1 MIKDNQLKKEIGIV
15 IDQDISEKQ
24 VKSIYLSIGSNLGD
38 KKLNIN
44 KTKLYLEEIG
54 IKILSSSS
62 IYETE
67 SWPNSSF
74 PNFFNIVLKAS
85 TYMKPLNLLKELK
98 KIEVLIGRKSSL
110 KNYPR
115 VCDIDIIDYD
125 NKYIE
130 IKKKLK
136 NLTIPHQRMHLRNF
150 VLIPLY
156 EICKDWKHPKKNKKI
171 FELLHDLKIK
181 NIRSI
186 KQL

>member
-1 MIKDNQLKKEIGIV
+1 MIE
-15 IDQDISEKQ
+15 QDISEKQ
-24 VKSIYLSIGSNLGD
+24 AKSIYLSIGTNLGD

-44 KTKLYLEEIG
+44 KAKIYLEQIG
-54 IKILSSSS
+54 IKILSSSC

-67 SWPNSSF
+67 SWPNSNF

-85 TYMKPLNLLKELK
+85 THFKPLKLLKEVK
-98 KIEVLIGRKSSL
+98 RIEILIGRKSSL

-125 NKYIE
+125 TKYVE
-130 IKKKLK
+130 IKEKLK
-136 NLTIPHQRMHLRNF
+136 NLIIPHQRMHLRNF

-186 KQL
+186 KKL

>member
-1 MIKDNQLKKEIGIV
+1 M
-15 IDQDISEKQ
+15 
-24 VKSIYLSIGSNLGD
+24 
-38 KKLNIN
+38 
-44 KTKLYLEEIG
+44 
-54 IKILSSSS
+54 
-62 IYETE
+62 
-67 SWPNSSF
+67 
-74 PNFFNIVLKAS
+74 
-85 TYMKPLNLLKELK
+85 KELK

>member
-1 MIKDNQLKKEIGIV
+1 MIE
-15 IDQDISEKQ
+15 QDISEKQ
-24 VKSIYLSIGSNLGD
+24 AKSIYLSIGTNLGD

-44 KTKLYLEEIG
+44 KAKLYLEQVG
-54 IKILSSSS
+54 IKILSSSC

-67 SWPNSSF
+67 SWPNSNF

-85 TYMKPLNLLKELK
+85 THFKPLKLLKEVK
-98 KIEVLIGRKSSL
+98 RIEILIGRKSSL

-125 NKYIE
+125 TKYVE
-130 IKKKLK
+130 IKEKLK
-136 NLTIPHQRMHLRNF
+136 NLIIPHQRMHLRNF

-186 KQL
+186 KKL

>member
-1 MIKDNQLKKEIGIV
+1 MIKGNQLKKEIGIV
-15 IDQDISEKQ
+15 IEQDISENPA
-24 VKSIYLSIGSNLGD
+24 KSIYLSIGTNLGD

-44 KTKLYLEEIG
+44 KAKIYLEEIG
-54 IKILSSSS
+54 IKILSSSC
-62 IYETE
+62 IYESE
-67 SWPNSSF
+67 SWPNPKF
-74 PNFFNIVLKAS
+74 PYFFNIVVKAS
-85 TYMKPLNLLKELK
+85 TYFKPQKLLKEIK
-98 KIEVLIGRKSSL
+98 RVEVLIGRKSSL

-130 IKKKLK
+130 INKKHK
-136 NLTIPHQRMHLRNF
+136 NLIIPHQRMHLRNF
-150 VLIPLY
+150 VLLPLY

-171 FELLHDLKIK
+171 FELLQDLKIK

>member
-1 MIKDNQLKKEIGIV
+1 M

-24 VKSIYLSIGSNLGD
+24 VKSIYLSIGTNLGD

-44 KTKLYLEEIG
+44 KAKLYLEEIG
-54 IKILSSSS
+54 IKILSSSC

-85 TYMKPLNLLKELK
+85 THFKPLKLLKEVK
-98 KIEVLIGRKSSL
+98 RIEILIGRKSSL

-125 NKYIE
+125 TKYVE
-130 IKKKLK
+130 IKEKLK
-136 NLTIPHQRMHLRNF
+136 NLIIPHQRMHLRNF